1 MHAYRLEACRLIQ
14 ESGSMHP
21 RKKVVRKVVGKSGRE
36 GGKKVGR
43 ETSKEGLDSVH
54 SASDFR
60 R

>member
-1 MHAYRLEACRLIQ
+1 
-14 ESGSMHP
+14 MHP